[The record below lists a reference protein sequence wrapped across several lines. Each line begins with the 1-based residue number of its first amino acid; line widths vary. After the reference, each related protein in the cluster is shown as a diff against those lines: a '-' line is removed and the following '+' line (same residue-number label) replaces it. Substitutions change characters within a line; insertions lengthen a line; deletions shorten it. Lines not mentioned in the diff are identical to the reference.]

1 MRDDDT
7 VLKELKKERNSLIE
21 KRNKLENFLEENKE
35 MNFTHKELLM
45 EQLLIMYQ
53 YVGVLNRRIADLL
66 GE

>member
-1 MRDDDT
+1 MKDNEA

-35 MNFTHKELLM
+35 MNFTHKELLI